1 MQKRE
6 IGHLLVSQI
15 GMECMGVSHGYG
27 QVPSEKY
34 AIEAIRNAYQEGCT
48 FFDTAETYGK
58 EMFEAGH
65 NERLVG
71 KAVEPFRKDITLATK
86 LYLNTQEVENNG
98 LEKVIRE
105 HLKKSMKN

>member
-1 MQKRE
+1 MHIKKVV
-6 IGHLLVSQI
+6 L
-15 GMECMGVSHGYG
+15 
-27 QVPSEKY
+27 
-34 AIEAIRNAYQEGCT
+34 

-105 HLKKSMKN
+105 HLKKINEKFKNRLYRSLLFT

>member
-1 MQKRE
+1 
-6 IGHLLVSQI
+6 
-15 GMECMGVSHGYG
+15 
-27 QVPSEKY
+27 
-34 AIEAIRNAYQEGCT
+34 
-48 FFDTAETYGK
+48 
-58 EMFEAGH
+58 MFEAGH

-105 HLKKSMKN
+105 HLKKSMKNLKTDYIDLYYLHRINRDIPIEDVALVMGKLIQEKQIRGWGLSQVTKETKSP